1 MDRPAAVGRRWLD
14 ACVWGALG
22 LVACGHWLLFAEYV
36 RREVAW
42 GYAPNYDQTSLLQ
55 LAYFTYEEIRRD
67 GPWRAL
73 THALRTLPPTGALL
87 HLEAAYL
94 FALTRPSRLKA
105 LGVNWLH
112 FTLLQLAVVSTVRA
126 RFGGWRLPALALGL
140 VWALAAPFGYVGGID
155 DFRLDFAALCLY
167 GTFLALVLRSD
178 VFRRPGWSLAAG
190 AAGTLCVLTRSLTSV
205 YLGGVLTVWMA
216 VLLWRLLRA
225 HEDAARAERKRQ
237 LGGAALCAAWLVL
250 VALPSLALRA
260 RSLWNYYVVG
270 HVTGA
275 ESAVRKAES
284 GITGNLEALAY
295 YPASLL
301 SHHAGPLFLWLAFLA
316 LLLLALLPRP
326 RDAQPR
332 DPRGFAVEAPWFV
345 ALSFAVPLAA
355 LNADAAKS
363 VVVGGILAAPLLWA
377 VVLAAARLARR
388 ARPAAFWVAAV
399 GVLAAGGAFQVARL
413 SGRSSSLF
421 DPAARREVARL
432 HEDVARVVRE
442 RGSGPS
448 HLLADRK
455 RDYVPATW
463 VATYERHGVALDL
476 RYPMREVVWEPTDR
490 QVDEALERSEL
501 VVLTME
507 APPAHW
513 VYPYDRK
520 LAALG
525 PRLRQY
531 CERRL
536 SLVGTYRV
544 PEEIRL
550 YARTERTE
558 KN

>member
-1 MDRPAAVGRRWLD
+1 MDRPTARGRRWVD

-42 GYAPNYDQTSLLQ
+42 AYAPNYDQTALLQ
-55 LAYFTYEEIRRD
+55 IAYSTYEEIRRD

-140 VWALAAPFGYVGGID
+140 VWALLTPFHYAGGID
-155 DFRLDFAALCLY
+155 DFRLDFGAFCLY
-167 GTFLALVLRSD
+167 GTFLSLVLRSD
-178 VFRRPGWSLAAG
+178 VFRRHGWSLAAG

-216 VLLWRLLRA
+216 VLVWRLLRA
-225 HEDAARAERKRQ
+225 REDAARTERKRQ

-275 ESAVRKAES
+275 ESAVRQAES
-284 GITGNLEALAY
+284 GIAGNLEALAY
-295 YPASLL
+295 YPASLF

-316 LLLLALLPRP
+316 LVLLAVFPRP
-326 RDAQPR
+326 RDERPR
-332 DPRGFAVEAPWFV
+332 DLRGFAADAPWFV
-345 ALSFAVPLAA
+345 ALSIAVPLAV

-363 VVVGGILAAPLLWA
+363 VVVGGILAIPLLWA
-377 VVLAAARLARR
+377 VVLAASRLARR
-388 ARPAAFWVAAV
+388 ARPAAFWVASV
-399 GVLAAGGAFQVARL
+399 GVLAVGGAFQIARL
-413 SGRSSSLF
+413 SGGSSSLF
-421 DPAARREVARL
+421 DPAARREAARL

-442 RGSGPS
+442 RGWRPS

-463 VATYERHGVALDL
+463 VSTYERHGVALDL
-476 RYPMREVVWEPTDR
+476 RYPMHEIVWEPTD
-490 QVDEALERSEL
+490 QQIDEALERSEL
-501 VVLTME
+501 VVLTTE
-507 APPAHW
+507 PPPPHW
-513 VYPYDRK
+513 TYPYDRK
-520 LAALG
+520 LAALR
-525 PRLRQY
+525 PRLTEY
-531 CERRL
+531 CEGRL

-550 YARTERTE
+550 YARTASIE